1 MDNNFKYSS
10 EDDKCY
16 GIAGMAVGMVV
27 WDCENLM
34 ASISLDS
41 PADESIEFTPD
52 FYFPSN
58 QNLSAKSVWHKTF
71 EQYQLY
77 MGMLISNIVCR
88 NIVLNRSFIGE
99 KVKKQ
104 LFSYVEEEG
113 KESCSLDNDEIRRLF
128 DKNYDYIYRLFNHN
142 GVQEI
147 VHGFAS
153 RLKQQRK
160 LSRADVIEGL
170 RALSML

>member
-1 MDNNFKYSS
+1 MENNFKYSS

-27 WDCENLM
+27 WDCENML
-34 ASISLDS
+34 ASISLDT
-41 PADESIEFTPD
+41 PADESIEFTPE
-52 FYFPSN
+52 FYFSSN
-58 QNLSAKSVWHKTF
+58 QNLSAKSVWHKVF
-71 EQYQLY
+71 EHYQLY

-88 NIVLNRSFIGE
+88 NIVLNRSFVGE

-104 LFSYVEEEG
+104 LFSYIEEEG
-113 KESCSLDNDEIRRLF
+113 KESCSLDNDEIKRLF

-160 LSRADVIEGL
+160 LSRTDVIDGL

>member
-34 ASISLDS
+34 TSISLDA
-41 PADESIEFTPD
+41 PADESIEFTPE
-52 FYFPSN
+52 FYFSSN
-58 QNLSAKSVWHKTF
+58 QNLSAKSVWHKMF

-88 NIVLNRSFIGE
+88 NLVLNRSFVGE
-99 KVKKQ
+99 KQKRQ
-104 LFSYVEEEG
+104 LFSYIEEEG

-147 VHGFAS
+147 VHGFVS
-153 RLKQQRK
+153 RLKQQRR
-160 LSRADVIEGL
+160 LSRADVIDGL